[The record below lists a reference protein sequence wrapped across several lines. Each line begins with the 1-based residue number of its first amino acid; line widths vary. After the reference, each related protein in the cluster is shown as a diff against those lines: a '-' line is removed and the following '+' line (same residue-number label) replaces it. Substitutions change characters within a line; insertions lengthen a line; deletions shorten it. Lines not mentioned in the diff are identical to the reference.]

1 MKTKKCIT
9 CGKRMAVSKFATRSD
24 NGNLRGACK
33 KCITAMAK
41 VARIKRIE
49 AIKPTQKVVTKKK

>member
-33 KCITAMAK
+33 SCITAMAK
-41 VARIKRIE
+41 IAKIKRTE
-49 AIKPTQKVVTKKK
+49 KIKPVEKVATKKK

>member
-24 NGNLRGACK
+24 NGKLRGSCKACIIAKAKANRDK
-33 KCITAMAK
+33 KK
-41 VARIKRIE
+41 EE
-49 AIKPTQKVVTKKK
+49 AQKVVAKKKK

>member
-9 CGKRMAVSKFATRSD
+9 CGKKKAVSQFAVRSD
-24 NGNLRGACK
+24 NGKLRGACK

-41 VARIKRIE
+41 IATLKRKE
-49 AIKPTQKVVTKKK
+49 AIKPTQKVATKKK